1 MASKI
6 AENLEATWSLVA
18 TFTAETSTSSLADY
32 TAFFEPDAVVYL
44 MGSTAP
50 PAIGREALTTTLQ
63 SILTYWGLIER
74 KVLTSVVDEKRRTV
88 ANSMSNKLRIGDKIL
103 DDFGSARSSPSQRED
118 WWRSTSSIQIRRPS
132 RRFWVEGVERTLS
145 VLHSIEQILGHDVL
159 T

>member
-6 AENLEATWSLVA
+6 AGNLEATWSLLA
-18 TFTAETSTSSLADY
+18 TFTAETSTSSLAEY

-103 DDFGSARSSPSQRED
+103 DDFLECEVVTFSERGL
-118 WWRSTSSIQIRRPS
+118 
-132 RRFWVEGVERTLS
+132 VEKYELYTDPAP
-145 VLHSIEQILGHDVL
+145 IAAILGGGS
-159 T
+159 

>member
-18 TFTAETSTSSLADY
+18 TFTAETSTSSLAEY

-103 DDFGSARSSPSQRED
+103 DDFRECEVVTFSE
-118 WWRSTSSIQIRRPS
+118 RGL
-132 RRFWVEGVERTLS
+132 VEKYEIYTDPAP
-145 VLHSIEQILGHDVL
+145 IAAILGGGS
-159 T
+159 